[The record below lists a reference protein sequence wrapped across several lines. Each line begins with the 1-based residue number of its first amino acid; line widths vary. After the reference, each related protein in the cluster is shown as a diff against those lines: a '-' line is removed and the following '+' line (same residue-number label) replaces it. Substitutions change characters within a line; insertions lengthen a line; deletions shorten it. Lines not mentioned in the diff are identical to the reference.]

1 MIILSL
7 GAGVQSSAVL
17 LMSIRGMLPKIDHAI
32 FADTGWEPPDV
43 YRHLQWLEEQA
54 KTASIPVHRVSNGSV
69 RDGAIAQIGGAK
81 IGGKRWGGMPFHTL
95 SEDGKRGIVRR
106 QCTEE
111 YKITPVTRYIKQKIL
126 GLRKGQRAPTDAV
139 VDQWFGIS
147 ADEPQRMRTAPDRWR
162 RYCYP
167 LIGLPDQILEKP
179 WRRWDC
185 VNWLEENYP
194 DRVVPRSSC
203 IGCPFHSDE
212 EWKRLKENFPESFAD
227 AVEIDKRTR
236 NLQGMNAKT
245 FLHHSCKPL
254 DQVEFSDSK
263 QIDLFGNE
271 CEGMCGV

>member
-17 LMSIRGMLPKIDHAI
+17 LMSIRGLLPKIDHAI

-43 YRHLQWLEEQA
+43 YQHLEWLEKQA
-54 KTASIPVHRVSNGSV
+54 KVAGIPLHRVENGSI
-69 RDGAIAQIGGAK
+69 RDGAINQVDGSK
-81 IGGKRWGGMPFHTL
+81 NGGKRWGGMPFHTL
-95 SEDGKRGIVRR
+95 SADGKRGIARR

-111 YKITPVTRYIKQKIL
+111 YKINPLTRFVKREIL
-126 GLRKGQRAPTDAV
+126 GLRKGQKVPKDAV
-139 VDQWFGIS
+139 IDQWFGIS
-147 ADEPQRMRTAPDRWR
+147 ADEPQRMRSSPDKWR

-167 LIGLPDQILEKP
+167 LIGLPDDYLGKP

-185 VNWLEENYP
+185 INWLKENYP
-194 DRVVPRSSC
+194 DRVIPRSSC
-203 IGCPFHSDE
+203 IGCPFHSDD
-212 EWKRLKENFPESFAD
+212 EWRRLKESFPQSFAD
-227 AVEIDKRTR
+227 AVEIDKRIR

-245 FLHHSCKPL
+245 FLHRSCKPL
-254 DQVEFSDSK
+254 GEVDLSESA